1 MAKFKVGDVVK
12 VLDGS
17 HITDY
22 TGSWAHGKMDAY
34 VGKSFKIRCVE
45 GGYGDRVGYNL
56 ELGDDEPRWLTWDER
71 GLELVEEYIDPVIH
85 SVPESLKEIKELQM
99 TCVVPTAT
107 RKQAEEL
114 IGYLGAGAGV
124 LKDDLINS
132 WDRYK
137 EQTAYKIVRGKPV
150 GFASKDYYSAL
161 GFSIHHITEWEDKMT
176 HAFRFETKET
186 ERYQSE
192 GKHKGKT
199 IPTVTTIVYDDTMGN
214 RGVATCDKD
223 NYDERQGILEA
234 VGNMIY
240 GNFDREYN
248 KFKARKK
255 RISDLLCKCNTCGK
269 TYKTQEEARA
279 CEKAHVERKK
289 AKYEKYLLNKEAK
302 RRIAEAEREGK
313 INDLIRQL
321 TRKK

>member
-17 HITDY
+17 HIKDY
-22 TGSWAHGKMDAY
+22 TGNWVHDQMDAY

-45 GGYGDRVGYNL
+45 EGYGDRVGYNL

-71 GLELVEEYIDPVIH
+71 GLEFADEKP
-85 SVPESLKEIKELQM
+85 M
-99 TCVVPTAT
+99 A
-107 RKQAEEL
+107 RK
-114 IGYLGAGAGV
+114 
-124 LKDDLINS
+124 
-132 WDRYK
+132 
-137 EQTAYKIVRGKPV
+137 
-150 GFASKDYYSAL
+150 
-161 GFSIHHITEWEDKMT
+161 
-176 HAFRFETKET
+176 FRFETNEG

-192 GKHKGKT
+192 GKHKGRT
-199 IPTVTTIVYDDTMGN
+199 IPTITTTVYEDTLGD
-214 RGVATCDKD
+214 RGEATCDKN

-234 VGNMIY
+234 IGNMVY

-248 KFKARKK
+248 KFKAHKK
-255 RISDLLCKCNTCGK
+255 RINDLLCKCNTCGK

-279 CEKAHVERKK
+279 CEKAHVDHKK
-289 AKYEKYLLNKEAK
+289 AKREKYLLNKEAK